1 MKIKK
6 IAVLTSG
13 GDAPGM
19 NSTIFG
25 IFCACEKHNVKLYGV
40 IGGYDGLID
49 NKFIPIDY
57 AMLDGRINRGGS
69 LLKSGRSSR
78 FLKANYF
85 KKAIAN
91 LVANKIDGLIVIGG
105 DGSTRGA
112 MALRDAG
119 VNIITLPGT
128 IDNDLNF
135 SFTIGFDTA
144 TNNIVHAVDNI
155 TDCLSAF
162 NYGTVIKIMGRD
174 CTALIE
180 SVAKALHTEYLITD
194 AHTNIDILARKIKKS
209 HDGNHLPPVVL
220 VLESVMDVNALAI
233 EFTKKTGFQ
242 WRSHILG
249 YIQRGGTPSAFDR
262 RYGYAAGEMAT
273 DCLANNDSGFAIG
286 MDGDKLVKKS
296 FENTII

>member
-1 MKIKK
+1 MKVKK

-25 IFCACEKHNVKLYGV
+25 VYCACEKHGIKLYGV

-49 NKFIPIDY
+49 NKFVPLDY
-57 AMLDGRINRGGS
+57 SALEGRINRGGS
-69 LLKSGRSSR
+69 LIKSGRSAR
-78 FLKANYF
+78 FLKATHF
-85 KKAIAN
+85 KKAVAN
-91 LVANKIDGLIVIGG
+91 LNANGIDALIVIGG
-105 DGSTRGA
+105 DGTIRGA
-112 MALRDAG
+112 MELKDAG
-119 VNIITLPGT
+119 INIITLPGT

-144 TNNIVHAVDNI
+144 TNNIVNAVDNI

-162 NYGTVIKIMGRD
+162 GYGSVIKIMGRT
-174 CTALIE
+174 CTELIE
-180 SVAKALHTEYLITD
+180 SAAKALHTEYLVTD
-194 AHTNIDILARKIKKS
+194 AHINIDTLARKVKKA

-220 VLESVMDVNALAI
+220 VLEDVMDVNTLAS
-233 EFTKKTGFQ
+233 TLTNKTGFQ

-262 RYGYAAGEMAT
+262 RYGYAAGEMAV
-273 DCLANNDSGFAIG
+273 DCIYNHDAGFAIG
-286 MDGDKLVKKS
+286 MDGDTLVKKS
-296 FENTII
+296 FEDTII